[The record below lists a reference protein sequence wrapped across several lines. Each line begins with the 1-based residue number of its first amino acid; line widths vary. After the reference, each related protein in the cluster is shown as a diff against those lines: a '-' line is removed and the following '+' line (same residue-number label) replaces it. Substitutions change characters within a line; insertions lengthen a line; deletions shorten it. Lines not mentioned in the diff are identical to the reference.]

1 MTQKAERKSSQI
13 LVGCTTFRT
22 NIPPV
27 IVQDALRKAKVI
39 AVYILGLV

>member
-1 MTQKAERKSSQI
+1 MTQKAERKSCQI
-13 LVGCTTFRT
+13 LVGCTTFKT

-27 IVQDALRKAKVI
+27 IVQDALSRAKVI